1 MQRGDDIKASER
13 RTYKGARVNRFGRAG
28 GLRQQGAAYSGGFLS
43 NHGVSYRR
51 SKRMS
56 RDFWGKRGEATTSR
70 PGDMMAQGEDE
81 RESDEVAGS
90 AGVVSG
96 VPRAGTSERDL
107 AGCAPKQRAREGRF
121 PAADLLGKGPELFRH
136 HCAPCHGEGG
146 KGEGPV
152 AGALK
157 AKMTDLTTLAK
168 RNRKKFP
175 AERVRKVIVGD
186 EILASHGSREMPVWG
201 PIFHQVEW
209 D

>member
-1 MQRGDDIKASER
+1 VSE
-13 RTYKGARVNRFGRAG
+13 
-28 GLRQQGAAYSGGFLS
+28 
-43 NHGVSYRR
+43 
-51 SKRMS
+51 
-56 RDFWGKRGEATTSR
+56 TS
-70 PGDMMAQGEDE
+70 Q
-81 RESDEVAGS
+81 
-90 AGVVSG
+90 G
-96 VPRAGTSERDL
+96 VPQSKEQEKEDSRRLIYSV
-107 AGCAPKQRAREGRF
+107 
-121 PAADLLGKGPELFRH
+121 KGPELFRH